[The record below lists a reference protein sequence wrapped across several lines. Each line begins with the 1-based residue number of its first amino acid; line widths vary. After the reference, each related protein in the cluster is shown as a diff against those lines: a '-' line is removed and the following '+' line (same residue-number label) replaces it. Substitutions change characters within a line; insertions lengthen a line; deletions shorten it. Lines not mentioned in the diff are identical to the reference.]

1 MPPEEKGFV
10 LGFVMISRQSSALA
24 VVVVGLV
31 VLLLLLVVVVKFK
44 ALMSAWL
51 IVVVVGSSAFARAKS
66 AHKAKKLTKANAD
79 HCKEERQKIYKNISI
94 TLATMYRDA
103 RTGPPKRIWPSR
115 FTYEEASWQL
125 ALEVASRR

>member
-79 HCKEERQKIYKNISI
+79 HCKRGRKYTKTLVLHWRPCTETQERGHQRGFGRHASL
-94 TLATMYRDA
+94 T
-103 RTGPPKRIWPSR
+103 KRLHG
-115 FTYEEASWQL
+115 SWCW
-125 ALEVASRR
+125 R